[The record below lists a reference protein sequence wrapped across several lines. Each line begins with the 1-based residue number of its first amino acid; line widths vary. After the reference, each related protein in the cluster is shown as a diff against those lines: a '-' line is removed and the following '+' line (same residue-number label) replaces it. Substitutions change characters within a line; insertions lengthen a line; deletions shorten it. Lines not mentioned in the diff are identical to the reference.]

1 MWFGS
6 SPGKWRNSQCNFF
19 LGHPL
24 YMANLNP
31 IHMFLTKNMKLW
43 WYRFLPRFFAISR
56 GKIGWIEPCK
66 QFDIW
71 LICKYLA
78 SRSTHYS
85 PALDWKENFLFQ
97 NWDCPEI
104 AICNVRRSRSVPNN
118 LVSICSMH
126 PIGRF
131 SSRLSW
137 YLCSNFSW
145 PCQKLTH
152 TDLCFVQL
160 ISVTWAW
167 S

>member
-1 MWFGS
+1 MWCGC
-6 SPGKWRNSQCNFF
+6 PHGKWRNSQCNFF

-24 YMANLNP
+24 YMVNLNP
-31 IHMFLTKNMKLW
+31 MFLTENIKLW
-43 WYRFLPRFFAISR
+43 WYRFYTDFLLFQ
-56 GKIGWIEPCK
+56 GVK
-66 QFDIW
+66 
-71 LICKYLA
+71 LA
-78 SRSTHYS
+78 DLNHANNLTLYNS
-85 PALDWKENFLFQ
+85 ANFLLQGPPIIHQLLIEKNFLSQ

-145 PCQKLTH
+145 PCQKRTH
-152 TDLCFVQL
+152 TDLCFVQS
-160 ISVTWAW
+160 ISVTW